1 MSGAISRAD
10 LRTLRLGPLWV
21 FSALVGR
28 HRDFDP
34 LEVDAL
40 WRSIDEV
47 AAHTT
52 GLAHEV
58 LWLVEADQ
66 SRVLQDYAEEGR
78 AIATGLRD
86 VVTVLTQYDAGT
98 SAEFLAAL
106 MAVGEGVGRA
116 RGPFGQRISQDD
128 RDTLTLVAE
137 ILELDLADS
146 DPVGIPR

>member
-1 MSGAISRAD
+1 VRSRGRTCARCASAPSGS
-10 LRTLRLGPLWV
+10 
-21 FSALVGR
+21 SARWSGVIATST
-28 HRDFDP
+28 P
-34 LEVDAL
+34 AL
-40 WRSIDEV
+40 WRRIDEV